1 MAANHNT
8 RTRKKEGKTVTQY
21 EADKGAL
28 NTAQLKQIKKLA
40 SQGKNFSVR
49 TSLIKQCGKK

>member
-8 RTRKKEGKTVTQY
+8 QPRKKEGKTVPQY

-28 NTAQLKQIKKLA
+28 SSAQFKQIKKLA
-40 SQGKNFSVR
+40 PQVKNFSVR
-49 TSLIKQCGKK
+49 TSLIK